1 MTTTTT
7 TTITSKSGRSLR
19 IRVMRVGCNH
29 GFWSE
34 LIARNGRLVA
44 EVGAYGTREAAE
56 QAAADRAAR
65 I

>member
-1 MTTTTT
+1 MTTTN
-7 TTITSKSGRSLR
+7 TITSKSGRTLR
-19 IRVMRVGCNH
+19 IRVMRVGVNH

-34 LIARNGRLVA
+34 LIALNGRVVA
-44 EVGAYGTREAAE
+44 DVGTYGTREAAE

>member
-1 MTTTTT
+1 
-7 TTITSKSGRSLR
+7 
-19 IRVMRVGCNH
+19 MRVGVNH

-34 LIARNGRLVA
+34 LIALNGRVVA
-44 EVGAYGTREAAE
+44 DVGTYGTREAAE